1 MSKKGAGRAQL
12 CVPELR
18 DFLTNNPKLRNMS
31 TPRAY
36 TDAHV
41 QKNNAILSP
50 FFRLSQIVK
59 QQNNFVA
66 QWLRT
71 FLLSSL

>member
-50 FFRLSQIVK
+50 FFRLRKSS
-59 QQNNFVA
+59 NNK
-66 QWLRT
+66 T
-71 FLLSSL
+71 ISSHNGCAHFF